1 MMGWMIQ
8 QEFLNL
14 DSSRIP
20 QSIET
25 VAKKILEYPEMTEL
39 TIYQGPKIIGYVR
52 MNPQLAAA
60 GNSHPDT
67 IYHCLLSTD
76 LKMPFLSRDYS
87 LNFSARM
94 DFDKKTRLQS
104 FDGRGKVSDINF
116 LFNGSSLDN
125 QISIHYSLDP
135 AAKPVAVNIPFN
147 FGTDMKTL
155 GNEIPQDYRDIA
167 KSYGD
172 KTSIEAYSTKTLIG
186 DEKVLAYVIESKMDG
201 SSLLKIWVTRFGQV
215 YKIETS
221 YGIELRANDVL

>member
-1 MMGWMIQ
+1 MGWMIQ

-67 IYHCLLSTD
+67 IY
-76 LKMPFLSRDYS
+76 RDYS

-135 AAKPVAVNIPFN
+135 AAEPVAVNIPFN